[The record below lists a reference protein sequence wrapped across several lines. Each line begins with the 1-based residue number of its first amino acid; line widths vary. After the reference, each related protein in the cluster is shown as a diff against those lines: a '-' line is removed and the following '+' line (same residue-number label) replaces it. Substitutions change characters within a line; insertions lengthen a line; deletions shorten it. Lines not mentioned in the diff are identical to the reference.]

1 MKFSVYLCAAAA
13 TVVAAIVLAGC
24 GGSFCVGSGCSLS
37 GDDVAKEAQTSLN
50 PVIQKQAGQD
60 LPPVDCPGDID
71 NEVGA
76 TMHCTST
83 GEFGG
88 KEQTLGIDVEVKSID
103 EDTETTNFDFTTS
116 GFE

>member
-1 MKFSVYLCAAAA
+1 MKFSFYVCAAAA
-13 TVVAAIVLAGC
+13 MVAGVIVLAGC
-24 GGSFCVGSGCSLS
+24 GGSFCVGDGCTVS
-37 GDDVAKEAQTSLN
+37 GDDVAKEAQSSLN

-60 LPPVDCPGDID
+60 LPPVSCPGDID

-83 GEFGG
+83 GEFNG
-88 KEQTLGIDVEVKSID
+88 KEQTLGIDVKVKSVD
-103 EDTETTNFDFTTS
+103 EDSETTNFDFVTT

>member
-1 MKFSVYLCAAAA
+1 MAAAA
-13 TVVAAIVLAGC
+13 VAAVALAGC
-24 GGSFCVGSGCSLS
+24 DGSFCVGDGCTLP

-50 PVIQKQAGQD
+50 PVIQKQTGQD
-60 LPPVDCPGDID
+60 LPPVTCPGDID

-88 KEQTLGIDVEVKSID
+88 KEKTLGIDVEVKSID